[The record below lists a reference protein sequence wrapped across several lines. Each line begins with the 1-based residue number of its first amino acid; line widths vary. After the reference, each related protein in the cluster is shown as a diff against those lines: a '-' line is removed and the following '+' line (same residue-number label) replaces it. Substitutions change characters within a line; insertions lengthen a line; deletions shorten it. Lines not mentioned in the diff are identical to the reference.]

1 MIEVLDLYSNPY
13 LICINDIAMI
23 RELPK
28 AIEGQDTTEIT
39 YKQGAVVYLDM
50 DMELLLSQISQLEE
64 IAH

>member
-1 MIEVLDLYSNPY
+1 MIEVLDLLSNRY
-13 LICINDIAMI
+13 LISINDIAMI

-28 AIEGQDTTEIT
+28 SIEGQDTTEIT

-50 DMELLLSQISQLEE
+50 DVNLLLSQISQLEE